1 MSIAEDEARKMFHD
15 GVTYEPYQRIMF
27 SNSLMA
33 KIESN
38 VLSATIYI
46 MDESCKRTTC
56 TFFI

>member
-1 MSIAEDEARKMFHD
+1 MDDD

>member
-1 MSIAEDEARKMFHD
+1 MDDD

-33 KIESN
+33 RIESN

-56 TFFI
+56 TFSI

>member
-1 MSIAEDEARKMFHD
+1 MDDD

-46 MDESCKRTTC
+46 G
-56 TFFI
+56 